1 MDGTQTILVI
11 DDEENI
17 RELVRAILE
26 NAGYE
31 VLDAADG
38 NLGIEI
44 FQANQVDLIITDLIM
59 PGKEGIETIS
69 ELKKEQPDLKII
81 AISGAVD
88 SSTYLHLAG
97 SLGADETLGKPFKVN
112 ELIETVERLLNQ

>member
-26 NAGYE
+26 NAGYT
-31 VLDAADG
+31 VLEAADG
-38 NLGIEI
+38 SIGIEV
-44 FQANQVDLIITDLIM
+44 FRANQVDLIITDLIM

-69 ELKKEQPDLKII
+69 ELKKEQPDVKVI
-81 AISGAVD
+81 AMSGAVN
-88 SSTYLHLAG
+88 SSTYLHMAG
-97 SLGADETLGKPFKVN
+97 SLGADETISKPFHMH
-112 ELIETVERLLNQ
+112 ELLETVERLLNQ

>member
-1 MDGTQTILVI
+1 MDRTQTILVI

-17 RELVRAILE
+17 RELVRAVLE

-38 NLGIEI
+38 DIGLEV
-44 FQANQVDLIITDLIM
+44 FRSNQVDLIITDLIM

-69 ELKKEQPDLKII
+69 ELRKQQSDLKII

-97 SLGADETLGKPFKVN
+97 QLGADETIAKPFHVN
-112 ELIETVERLLNQ
+112 ELVETVGRLLSQ

>member
-1 MDGTQTILVI
+1 MDRAQTILVI

-17 RELVRAILE
+17 RELVRAVLE

-38 NLGIEI
+38 DIGLEV
-44 FQANQVDLIITDLIM
+44 FRSNQVDLIITDLIM

-69 ELKKEQPDLKII
+69 ELRKQQSNLKIL

-97 SLGADETLGKPFKVN
+97 HLGADETLGKPFSVN
-112 ELIETVERLLNQ
+112 ELVEIVGRLLNQ